1 MQEQIIWALLAA
13 IVYALSGYFKNAGEK
28 FDKQKFFNT
37 LVVGLIVGILQ
48 VTLGLTYDVAYSFA
62 MAMGLVAFIEN
73 ICKAIWRH
81 LHKPKVRMIQS
92 LAK

>member
-1 MQEQIIWALLAA
+1 MQEQILWALIAA
-13 IVYALSGYFKNAGEK
+13 IVYALSGYFKNAGDK

-37 LVVGLIVGILQ
+37 LMVGLVVGVLQ
-48 VTLGLTYDVAYSFA
+48 VALGLTYDVAYSFV

-81 LHKPKVRMIQS
+81 LHKPKVRMITP